1 MVYLYNEPR
10 KERKVIVARKKQ
22 HYVDNEKFLVVMT
35 DYREKYLQAKDEEEE
50 LPIIPDYAGE
60 CFLKIAE
67 RLSHRPNFINYAF
80 REEMVSDGIE
90 NCVMY
95 ASNFNPEKSKNPFA
109 YFTQI
114 IYYAFLRR
122 IEKEKKQLYIKYK
135 TMEEHS
141 SLEDHVDMGEIGQ
154 SESQAV
160 SSGASPLT
168 TDKRASIQEFIFAF
182 EEKKRKKKKP
192 KPAKE
197 DDNIVSFSPLTF
209 YINKATH
216 ENRINN

>member
-1 MVYLYNEPR
+1 V
-10 KERKVIVARKKQ
+10 VRKKQ
-22 HYVDNEKFLVVMT
+22 HYVDNEKFLIVMGE
-35 DYREKYLQAKDEEEE
+35 YRERYLQAKDTEKE
-50 LPIIPDYAGE
+50 LPVLPDYAGE

-95 ASNFNPEKSKNPFA
+95 ASNFNPDKSKNPFA

-135 TMEEHS
+135 TMEEYS
-141 SLEDHVDMGEIGQ
+141 SLEDHVDMGEMED
-154 SESQAV
+154 SKSV
-160 SSGASPLT
+160 STGASPLT
-168 TDKRASIQEFIFAF
+168 TDKRVAIQEFIFAF
-182 EEKKRKKKKP
+182 EEKKRKKKKT
-192 KPAKE
+192 KVAKE
-197 DDNIVSFSPLTF
+197 DENVVSFSPLTIF
-209 YINKATH
+209 LEKAH
-216 ENRINN
+216 A

>member
-1 MVYLYNEPR
+1 
-10 KERKVIVARKKQ
+10 VIVARKKQ
-22 HYVDNEKFLVVMT
+22 HYVDNEKFLVVMG
-35 DYREKYLQAKDEEEE
+35 DYREKYLQAKDNDEE

-95 ASNFNPEKSKNPFA
+95 ASNFNPEKSANPFA

-141 SLEDHVDMGEIGQ
+141 SLEDHVDMGEMGHNETQ
-154 SESQAV
+154 SV

-168 TDKRASIQEFIFAF
+168 TDKRASIQEFIHAF
-182 EEKKRKKKKP
+182 EEKKRKKKKV
-192 KPAKE
+192 KTDKE
-197 DDNIVSFSPLTF
+197 DENVVSFSPLTIF
-209 YINKATH
+209 LERAQA
-216 ENRINN
+216 

>member
-1 MVYLYNEPR
+1 MN
-10 KERKVIVARKKQ
+10 VARKKQ
-22 HYVDNEKFLVVMT
+22 HYVNNEKFLEVMS
-35 DYREKYLQAKDEEEE
+35 DYREKYLQAKDNDTE

-90 NCVMY
+90 NSVMY
-95 ASNFNPEKSKNPFA
+95 ASNFNPEKSANPFA

-114 IYYAFLRR
+114 IYFAFLRR

-135 TMEEHS
+135 TMEEYS
-141 SLEDHVDMGEIGQ
+141 SLEDHVDMGEMGQ
-154 SESQAV
+154 SETQAV
-160 SSGASPLT
+160 SSGATPLT
-168 TDKRASIQEFIFAF
+168 TDKRASIQEFIHAF

-197 DDNIVSFSPLTF
+197 DDKVVSFSPLTF
-209 YINKATH
+209 YIDRAH
-216 ENRINN
+216 A

>member
-1 MVYLYNEPR
+1 M
-10 KERKVIVARKKQ
+10 ARKKQ
-22 HYVDNEKFLVVMT
+22 HYVDNEKFLVVMS
-35 DYREKYLQAKDEEEE
+35 DYREKYVQAKDKGEE
-50 LPIIPDYAGE
+50 LPVIPDYAGE

-95 ASNFNPEKSKNPFA
+95 ASNFNPEKSTNPFA

-114 IYYAFLRR
+114 IYFAFLRR

-135 TMEEHS
+135 TMEEYS
-141 SLEDHVDMGEIGQ
+141 SLEDHVDMGEMS
-154 SESQAV
+154 SEDSMAV
-160 SSGASPLT
+160 SAGASPLT
-168 TDKRASIQEFIFAF
+168 ADKRVSIQEFIFAF
-182 EEKKRKKKKP
+182 EEKKRKKKKV

-197 DDNIVSFSPLTF
+197 DDNIVSFSPLTIF
-209 YINKATH
+209 LERAQA
-216 ENRINN
+216 

>member
-1 MVYLYNEPR
+1 M
-10 KERKVIVARKKQ
+10 ARKKQ
-22 HYVDNEKFLVVMT
+22 HYVDNEKFLVVMG
-35 DYREKYLQAKDEEEE
+35 DYREKYLQAKDNDTE

-95 ASNFNPEKSKNPFA
+95 ASNFNPEKSTNPFA

-114 IYYAFLRR
+114 IYFAFLRR

-135 TMEEHS
+135 TMEEYS
-141 SLEDHVDMGEIGQ
+141 SLEDHVDMGEMGQ
-154 SESQAV
+154 SETQAV

-168 TDKRASIQEFIFAF
+168 VDKRASIQEFIFAF

-209 YINKATH
+209 YIDRAH
-216 ENRINN
+216 A

>member
-1 MVYLYNEPR
+1 M
-10 KERKVIVARKKQ
+10 ARKKQ
-22 HYVDNEKFLVVMT
+22 HYVDNERFLEVMS
-35 DYREKYLQAKDEEEE
+35 DYREKYLQAKDNDTE

-90 NCVMY
+90 NSVMY
-95 ASNFNPEKSKNPFA
+95 ASNFNPEKSTNPFA

-114 IYYAFLRR
+114 IYFAFLRR

-135 TMEEHS
+135 TMEEYS
-141 SLEDHVDMGEIGQ
+141 SLEDHVDMGEMGQ
-154 SESQAV
+154 SETQAV
-160 SSGASPLT
+160 SSGATPLT
-168 TDKRASIQEFIFAF
+168 VDKRASIQEFIFAF

-197 DDNIVSFSPLTF
+197 DDNIVSFSPLTIF
-209 YINKATH
+209 LERAQA
-216 ENRINN
+216 

>member
-1 MVYLYNEPR
+1 MP
-10 KERKVIVARKKQ
+10 RKKQ
-22 HYVDNEKFLVVMT
+22 HYVDNEKFLEVMG
-35 DYREKYLQAKDEEEE
+35 DYREKFLQSKDNDTERPM
-50 LPIIPDYAGE
+50 LPEYAGE

-95 ASNFNPEKSKNPFA
+95 ASNFNPEKSTNPFA

-114 IYYAFLRR
+114 IYFAFLRR

-135 TMEEHS
+135 TMEEYS
-141 SLEDHVDMGEIGQ
+141 SLEDNVDMGEMGQ

-160 SSGASPLT
+160 SSGASPLSA
-168 TDKRASIQEFIFAF
+168 DKRVSIQEFIFAF
-182 EEKKRKKKKP
+182 EEKKRKKKKVKPVP
-192 KPAKE
+192 KK
-197 DDNIVSFSPLTF
+197 DDVVSFSPLTF

-216 ENRINN
+216 ENWINN

>member
-1 MVYLYNEPR
+1 
-10 KERKVIVARKKQ
+10 VIVARKKQ
-22 HYVDNEKFLVVMT
+22 HYVDNEKFLEVMG
-35 DYREKYLQAKDEEEE
+35 DYREKFLQAKDNETERPM
-50 LPIIPDYAGE
+50 LPDYAGE

-95 ASNFNPEKSKNPFA
+95 ASNFNPEKSTNPFA

-114 IYYAFLRR
+114 IYFAFLRR

-135 TMEEHS
+135 TMEEYS
-141 SLEDHVDMGEIGQ
+141 SLEDNADMGDMDSMETK
-154 SESQAV
+154 AV
-160 SSGASPLT
+160 TSGATPLT
-168 TDKRASIQEFIFAF
+168 ADKRASIQEFIFAF

-197 DDNIVSFSPLTF
+197 DDNVVSFSPLTF
-209 YINKATH
+209 YIDRAH
-216 ENRINN
+216 A

>member
-1 MVYLYNEPR
+1 M
-10 KERKVIVARKKQ
+10 IVARKKQ
-22 HYVDNEKFLVVMT
+22 HYVDNEKFLVVMG
-35 DYREKYLQAKDEEEE
+35 DYREKYLQAKDNDEE

-95 ASNFNPEKSKNPFA
+95 ASNFNPEKSANPFA

-141 SLEDHVDMGEIGQ
+141 SLEDHVDMGEM
-154 SESQAV
+154 ESGESKSV

-168 TDKRASIQEFIFAF
+168 TDKRASIQEFIYAF
-182 EEKKRKKKKP
+182 EEKKRKKKKV
-192 KPAKE
+192 KTDKE
-197 DDNIVSFSPLTF
+197 DENVVSFSPLTIF
-209 YINKATH
+209 LERAQA
-216 ENRINN
+216 

>member
-1 MVYLYNEPR
+1 M
-10 KERKVIVARKKQ
+10 ARKKQ
-22 HYVDNEKFLVVMT
+22 HYVDNERFLEVMS
-35 DYREKYLQAKDEEEE
+35 DYREKYLEAKDNDTE

-90 NCVMY
+90 NSVMY
-95 ASNFNPEKSKNPFA
+95 ASNFNPEKSTNPFA

-114 IYYAFLRR
+114 IYFAFLRR

-135 TMEEHS
+135 TMEEYS
-141 SLEDHVDMGEIGQ
+141 SLEDHVDMGEMGQ
-154 SESQAV
+154 SETQVV
-160 SSGASPLT
+160 SAGASPLT
-168 TDKRASIQEFIFAF
+168 ADKRASIQEFIFAF

-192 KPAKE
+192 KPVKK
-197 DDNIVSFSPLTF
+197 DDDVVSFSPLTF
-209 YINKATH
+209 YIDRAYA
-216 ENRINN
+216 

>member
-1 MVYLYNEPR
+1 MGE
-10 KERKVIVARKKQ
+10 
-22 HYVDNEKFLVVMT
+22 
-35 DYREKYLQAKDEEEE
+35 YREKFLQAKDDNIEP
-50 LPIIPDYAGE
+50 PIIPDYAGE

-95 ASNFNPEKSKNPFA
+95 ASNFNPEKSANPFA

-141 SLEDHVDMGEIGQ
+141 SLEDHVDMGEM
-154 SESQAV
+154 ESGESKSV

-168 TDKRASIQEFIFAF
+168 TDKRASIQEFIHAF
-182 EEKKRKKKKP
+182 EEKKRKKKKV
-192 KPAKE
+192 KTDKE
-197 DDNIVSFSPLTF
+197 DDNVVSFSPLTIF
-209 YINKATH
+209 LEKAQA
-216 ENRINN
+216 

>member
-1 MVYLYNEPR
+1 
-10 KERKVIVARKKQ
+10 VARKKQ
-22 HYVDNEKFLVVMT
+22 HYVNNEKFLEVMS
-35 DYREKYLQAKDEEEE
+35 DYREKYLQAKDNDTE

-90 NCVMY
+90 NSVMY
-95 ASNFNPEKSKNPFA
+95 ASNFNPEKSTNPFA

-114 IYYAFLRR
+114 IYFAFLRR

-135 TMEEHS
+135 TMEEYS
-141 SLEDHVDMGEIGQ
+141 SLEDHVDMGEMGQ
-154 SESQAV
+154 SETQAV
-160 SSGASPLT
+160 SSGATPLT
-168 TDKRASIQEFIFAF
+168 TDKRASIQEFIQAF

-192 KPAKE
+192 KPAKK
-197 DDNIVSFSPLTF
+197 DDKVVSFSPLTF
-209 YINKATH
+209 YIDRAH
-216 ENRINN
+216 A

>member
-1 MVYLYNEPR
+1 
-10 KERKVIVARKKQ
+10 VARKKQ
-22 HYVDNEKFLVVMT
+22 HYVDNEKFLEVMS
-35 DYREKYLQAKDEEEE
+35 DYREKYLQAKDNDTE

-90 NCVMY
+90 NSVMY
-95 ASNFNPEKSKNPFA
+95 ASNFNPEKSTNPFA

-114 IYYAFLRR
+114 IYFAFLRR

-135 TMEEHS
+135 TMEEYS
-141 SLEDHVDMGEIGQ
+141 SLEDHVDMGEMGQ

-168 TDKRASIQEFIFAF
+168 VDKRASIQEFIFAF

-197 DDNIVSFSPLTF
+197 DDNVVSFSPLTF
-209 YINKATH
+209 YIDRAH
-216 ENRINN
+216 A

>member
-1 MVYLYNEPR
+1 MP
-10 KERKVIVARKKQ
+10 RKKQ
-22 HYVDNEKFLVVMT
+22 HYVDNEKFLIVMR
-35 DYREKYLQAKDEEEE
+35 DYRENYLKSKDDETT
-50 LPIIPDYAGE
+50 PPQIPDYAGE

-95 ASNFNPEKSKNPFA
+95 ASNFNPEKSTNPFA

-135 TMEEHS
+135 TMDEFS
-141 SLEDHVDMGEIGQ
+141 SLEENSDMAAM
-154 SESQAV
+154 SSKESA
-160 SSGASPLT
+160 SIISGASPMT
-168 TDKRASIQEFIFAF
+168 ADKRASIYDFIHAF
-182 EEKKRKKKKP
+182 EEKKRAKKKP
-192 KPAKE
+192 KPEVDKTLAKL
-197 DDNIVSFSPLTF
+197 SPLVEF
-209 YINKATH
+209 MEEAYA
-216 ENRINN
+216 

>member
-1 MVYLYNEPR
+1 M
-10 KERKVIVARKKQ
+10 ARKKQ
-22 HYVDNEKFLVVMT
+22 HYVDNEKFLEVMS
-35 DYREKYLQAKDEEEE
+35 DYREKYLQAKDNDTE

-90 NCVMY
+90 NSVMY
-95 ASNFNPEKSKNPFA
+95 ASNFNPEKSANPFA

-114 IYYAFLRR
+114 IYFAFLRR

-135 TMEEHS
+135 TMEEYS
-141 SLEDHVDMGEIGQ
+141 SLEDHVDMGEMGQ
-154 SESQAV
+154 NETQAV
-160 SSGASPLT
+160 SSGATPLT
-168 TDKRASIQEFIFAF
+168 TDKRASIQEFIHAF

-197 DDNIVSFSPLTF
+197 DDKVVSFSPLTF
-209 YINKATH
+209 YIDRAH
-216 ENRINN
+216 A

>member
-1 MVYLYNEPR
+1 MIYLYNEPR

-135 TMEEHS
+135 QMDAHNS
-141 SLEDHVDMGEIGQ
+141 IEDNSDMQSMTVGEQ
-154 SESQAV
+154 SGVAA
-160 SSGASPLT
+160 GATLMT
-168 TDKRASIQEFIFAF
+168 VDKRANIYDFIYQF
-182 EEKKRKKKKP
+182 EEKKRSKKKP
-192 KPAKE
+192 KVVSKKKDE
-197 DDNIVSFSPLTF
+197 DILELSPLTSF
-209 YINKATH
+209 MRACA
-216 ENRINN
+216 

>member
-1 MVYLYNEPR
+1 M
-10 KERKVIVARKKQ
+10 ARKKQ
-22 HYVDNEKFLVVMT
+22 HYVDNERFLEVMS
-35 DYREKYLQAKDEEEE
+35 DYREKYLQAKDNDTE

-90 NCVMY
+90 NSVMY
-95 ASNFNPEKSKNPFA
+95 ASNFNPEKSTNPFA

-114 IYYAFLRR
+114 IYFAFLRR

-135 TMEEHS
+135 TMEEYS
-141 SLEDHVDMGEIGQ
+141 SLEDHVDMGEMGQ
-154 SESQAV
+154 SETQAV

-168 TDKRASIQEFIFAF
+168 ADKRASIQEFIFAF
-182 EEKKRKKKKP
+182 EEKKRKKKKV

-197 DDNIVSFSPLTF
+197 DDNIDSFSPLTIF
-209 YINKATH
+209 LERAH
-216 ENRINN
+216 A

>member
-1 MVYLYNEPR
+1 
-10 KERKVIVARKKQ
+10 VARKKQ
-22 HYVDNEKFLVVMT
+22 HYVDNEKFLEVMS
-35 DYREKYLQAKDEEEE
+35 DYREKYLQAKDNDTE

-90 NCVMY
+90 NSVMY
-95 ASNFNPEKSKNPFA
+95 ASNFNPEKSTNPFA

-114 IYYAFLRR
+114 IYFAFLRR

-135 TMEEHS
+135 TMEEYS
-141 SLEDHVDMGEIGQ
+141 SLEDHVDMGEMGQ
-154 SESQAV
+154 SETQAV

-168 TDKRASIQEFIFAF
+168 ADKRASIQEFIFAF

-209 YINKATH
+209 YIDRAH
-216 ENRINN
+216 A

>member
-1 MVYLYNEPR
+1 M
-10 KERKVIVARKKQ
+10 ARKKQ

-95 ASNFNPEKSKNPFA
+95 ASNFNPEKSTNPFA

-114 IYYAFLRR
+114 IYFAFLRR

-135 TMEEHS
+135 TMEEYS
-141 SLEDHVDMGEIGQ
+141 SLEDHVDMGEMGQ
-154 SESQAV
+154 SETQAV

-168 TDKRASIQEFIFAF
+168 VDKRASIQEFIFAF

-192 KPAKE
+192 KPVKE

-209 YINKATH
+209 YIDRAYA
-216 ENRINN
+216 

>member
-1 MVYLYNEPR
+1 M
-10 KERKVIVARKKQ
+10 ARKKQ
-22 HYVDNEKFLVVMT
+22 HYVNNEKFLEVMS
-35 DYREKYLQAKDEEEE
+35 DYREKYLQAKDNDTE

-90 NCVMY
+90 NSVMY
-95 ASNFNPEKSKNPFA
+95 ASNFNPEKSANPFA

-114 IYYAFLRR
+114 IYFAFLRR

-135 TMEEHS
+135 TMEEYS
-141 SLEDHVDMGEIGQ
+141 SLEDHVDMGEMGQ
-154 SESQAV
+154 SETQAV
-160 SSGASPLT
+160 SSGATPLT
-168 TDKRASIQEFIFAF
+168 TDKRASIQEFIHAF

-197 DDNIVSFSPLTF
+197 DDKVVSFSPLTF
-209 YINKATH
+209 YIDRFVTNFDVKTD
-216 ENRINN
+216 N

>member
-1 MVYLYNEPR
+1 M
-10 KERKVIVARKKQ
+10 ARKKQ
-22 HYVDNEKFLVVMT
+22 NYVNNEKFLEVMGE
-35 DYREKYLQAKDEEEE
+35 YREKFLQAKDDNIEP
-50 LPIIPDYAGE
+50 PIIPDYAGE

-95 ASNFNPEKSKNPFA
+95 ASNFNPEKSANPFA

-141 SLEDHVDMGEIGQ
+141 SLEDHVDMGEM
-154 SESQAV
+154 ESGESKSV

-168 TDKRASIQEFIFAF
+168 TDKRASIQEFIHAF
-182 EEKKRKKKKP
+182 EEKKRKKKKV
-192 KPAKE
+192 KTDKE
-197 DDNIVSFSPLTF
+197 DENVVSFSPLTIF
-209 YINKATH
+209 LERAQA
-216 ENRINN
+216 

>member
-1 MVYLYNEPR
+1 MP
-10 KERKVIVARKKQ
+10 RKKQ
-22 HYVDNEKFLVVMT
+22 HYVDNEKFLEVMT
-35 DYREKYLQAKDEEEE
+35 GYRIAYLESKENDEEK
-50 LPIIPDYAGE
+50 PMIPDYAGE

-95 ASNFNPEKSKNPFA
+95 ASNFNPEKSANPFA

-141 SLEDHVDMGEIGQ
+141 SLEEHVDMGEMGQ
-154 SESQAV
+154 NETQSV
-160 SSGASPLT
+160 TSGASPLT
-168 TDKRASIQEFIFAF
+168 TDKRASIQEFIHAF
-182 EEKKRKKKKP
+182 EEKKRKKKKV
-192 KPAKE
+192 KTDKE
-197 DDNIVSFSPLTF
+197 DDNVISFSPLTIF
-209 YINKATH
+209 LERAQA
-216 ENRINN
+216 

>member
-1 MVYLYNEPR
+1 
-10 KERKVIVARKKQ
+10 VARKKQ
-22 HYVDNEKFLVVMT
+22 HYVDNERFLEVMS
-35 DYREKYLQAKDEEEE
+35 DYREKYLQAKDNDTE

-95 ASNFNPEKSKNPFA
+95 ASNFNPEKSTNPFA

-114 IYYAFLRR
+114 IYFAFLRR

-135 TMEEHS
+135 TMEEYS
-141 SLEDHVDMGEIGQ
+141 SLEDHVDMGEMGQ
-154 SESQAV
+154 SETQAV

-168 TDKRASIQEFIFAF
+168 VDKRASIQEFIFAF

-192 KPAKE
+192 KPVKK
-197 DDNIVSFSPLTF
+197 DDDVVSFSPLTF
-209 YINKATH
+209 YIDRAYA
-216 ENRINN
+216 

>member
-1 MVYLYNEPR
+1 MYKITIN
-10 KERKVIVARKKQ
+10 KEGRLAKVKPV

-35 DYREKYLQAKDEEEE
+35 AYRNAYLDGKENGEIQK
-50 LPIIPDYAGE
+50 PMIPDYAGE

-90 NCVMY
+90 NSVMY
-95 ASNFNPEKSKNPFA
+95 ASNFNPEKSTNPFA

-114 IYYAFLRR
+114 IYFAFLRR

-135 TMEEHS
+135 TMEEYS
-141 SLEDHVDMGEIGQ
+141 SLEDHVDMGEMGQ
-154 SESQAV
+154 SETHAV
-160 SSGASPLT
+160 SSGASPLSV
-168 TDKRASIQEFIFAF
+168 DKRASIQEFIFAF

-209 YINKATH
+209 YIDRAH
-216 ENRINN
+216 A

>member
-1 MVYLYNEPR
+1 M
-10 KERKVIVARKKQ
+10 ARKKQ
-22 HYVDNEKFLVVMT
+22 HYVDNEKFLEVMGE
-35 DYREKYLQAKDEEEE
+35 YREKFLQAKDNDLEP
-50 LPIIPDYAGE
+50 PIIPDYAGE

-95 ASNFNPEKSKNPFA
+95 ASNFNPEKSANPFA

-141 SLEDHVDMGEIGQ
+141 SLEEHVDMGEMGQ
-154 SESQAV
+154 NETQSV
-160 SSGASPLT
+160 TSGASPLT
-168 TDKRASIQEFIFAF
+168 TDKRASIQEFIHAF
-182 EEKKRKKKKP
+182 EEKKRKKKKV
-192 KPAKE
+192 KTDKE
-197 DDNIVSFSPLTF
+197 DDNVISFSPLTIF
-209 YINKATH
+209 R
-216 ENRINN
+216 RI

>member
-1 MVYLYNEPR
+1 MN
-10 KERKVIVARKKQ
+10 VARKKQ
-22 HYVDNEKFLVVMT
+22 HYVDNERFLEVMS
-35 DYREKYLQAKDEEEE
+35 DYREKYLQAKDNDTE

-90 NCVMY
+90 NSVMY
-95 ASNFNPEKSKNPFA
+95 ASNFNPEKSTNPFA

-114 IYYAFLRR
+114 IYFAFLRR

-135 TMEEHS
+135 TMEEYS
-141 SLEDHVDMGEIGQ
+141 SLEDHVDMGEMGQ

-168 TDKRASIQEFIFAF
+168 VDKRASIQEFIFAF

-209 YINKATH
+209 YIDRAH
-216 ENRINN
+216 A